1 MKSPSTILES
11 KFRRL
16 AFSGLVALI
25 VALAFGGIRAFS
37 FYNSIR
43 TVSGLGMSP
52 EQARDEFFL
61 GWLLFG
67 IALSVSM
74 ILVQLALEYLPWR
87 VSWRLI
93 LPQLL
98 LSWIVL
104 IVLVALLYW
113 PLYEMFIPHIENMTR
128 EDDPPMRWLLLA
140 APFLVLGVARFR
152 PMNRIN
158 KMRA

>member
-1 MKSPSTILES
+1 MKMLSALLES
-11 KFRRL
+11 KIRRL
-16 AFSGLVALI
+16 AISGLVALV
-25 VALAFGGIRAFS
+25 VALLIGGIRAFS

-43 TVSGLGMSP
+43 TMSGLGMSP
-52 EQARDEFFL
+52 EQARNQFFL

-67 IALSVSM
+67 IALSLSV
-74 ILVQLALEYLPWR
+74 ILVQLTLECLPWR
-87 VSWRLI
+87 VTWRLV

-104 IVLVALLYW
+104 VVLVALLYW
-113 PLYEMFIPHIENMTR
+113 QLYEMFIPHIENMTR

-152 PMNRIN
+152 PMNEI
-158 KMRA
+158 KK